1 MPRRSR
7 HERGLTL
14 GELAARHNCAV
25 SGGDAAIRVHR
36 AAPLDRADSH
46 SVAFFLS
53 RAYLQDLR
61 STSAAAVILSE
72 RDRDECPVPALVTPE
87 PYRVYACVADE
98 LHPLLPLRPGVHPQ
112 ATVSPA
118 ASVDADC
125 EVSAGARVAAA
136 ATLAGGVFVGP
147 NVTVG
152 PGARIGEGTRLL
164 ANAGVSE
171 GVAVGRR
178 CLVHPGAV
186 LGSDGFGQAP
196 DEGGSWRKIPQLG
209 SLRIGDDVEIGAN
222 TVIDRGALDDT
233 VIGDGV
239 RLDNLIQIGHN
250 VHVGAHTAIAAGCMI
265 AGSARI
271 GRRCRIAGNVGIAG
285 HLSICDDVVLL
296 ARTVVT
302 RSIGKPGAYAGSMT
316 PMEEVS
322 SWRRNAARFRHLDE
336 LHRRVRRLERGK

>member
-1 MPRRSR
+1 MPRRSQ

-14 GELAARHNCAV
+14 SELARRHACELR
-25 SGGDAAIRVHR
+25 GDPGIRVHR
-36 AAPLDRADSH
+36 AAPLDRADSR
-46 SVAFFLS
+46 SIAFFLS

-61 STSAAAVILSE
+61 ATSAAAVILSE
-72 RDRDECPVPALVTPE
+72 RHLEACPAPALLTPE

-98 LHPLLPLRPGVHPQ
+98 LHALLPLNPGVHPQ
-112 ATVSPA
+112 ATVSPQ
-118 ASVDADC
+118 ASVDASC
-125 EVSAGARVAAA
+125 EVSAGARVAAGA
-136 ATLAGGVFVGP
+136 SLARGVLVGP
-147 NVTVG
+147 NATIG
-152 PGARIGEGTRLL
+152 PGARVGEDTRLL
-164 ANAGVSE
+164 ANTNVSE
-171 GVAVGRR
+171 GVVLGRR

-209 SLRIGDDVEIGAN
+209 SVRVGDDVEIGAN
-222 TVIDRGALDDT
+222 TVIDRGALENT
-233 VIGDGV
+233 VIGNGV

-250 VHVGAHTAIAAGCMI
+250 VQIGEHTAIAAGCMI

-285 HLSICDDVVLL
+285 HLEICADVVLL

-302 RSIGKPGAYAGSMT
+302 RSITKPGAYAGSMT

-322 SWRRNAARFRHLDE
+322 SWRRNAARFRHLDA
-336 LHRRVRRLERGK
+336 LHKRVRRLERGG

>member
-1 MPRRSR
+1 MERRSQ

-14 GELAARHNCAV
+14 SELARRHDCALR
-25 SGGDAAIRVHR
+25 GKPGTRVHR
-36 AAPLDRADSH
+36 AASLARADSA
-46 SVAFFLS
+46 SIAFFLH
-53 RAYLQDLR
+53 RAYLSDLQ
-61 STSAAAVILSE
+61 STSAGAVILSE
-72 RDRDECPVPALVTPE
+72 QDAGECPVPALITAD
-87 PYRVYACVADE
+87 PYRVYACVADD
-98 LHPLLPLRPGVHPQ
+98 LHQLLPLEPGVHPD
-112 ATVSPA
+112 
-118 ASVDADC
+118 AS
-125 EVSAGARVAAA
+125 VSAGASLDEACEVAAGA
-136 ATLAGGVFVGP
+136 RVGAGAVLERGVFIGP

-152 PGARIGEGTRLL
+152 AKARIGADTRLL
-164 ANAGVSE
+164 ASVTVCE
-171 GVAVGRR
+171 RVRVGRR

-233 VIGDGV
+233 VIGSGV

-250 VHVGAHTAIAAGCMI
+250 VHIGEHTAMAAGCGI

-271 GRRCRIAGNVGIAG
+271 GRRCRIAGHVGVAG
-285 HLSICDDVVLL
+285 HLEICDDVVLL

-302 RSIGKPGAYAGSMT
+302 RSIDKPGAYAGSMT

-322 SWRRNAARFRHLDE
+322 SWRRNAVRFRHLDE
-336 LHRRVRRLERGK
+336 LHRRVRRLERSE

>member
-1 MPRRSR
+1 MERRSQ
-7 HERGLTL
+7 HGRGLTL
-14 GELAARHNCAV
+14 GELARRHGCALRGEPGV
-25 SGGDAAIRVHR
+25 RVHR
-36 AAPLDRADSH
+36 VAALGRADSR
-46 SVAFFLS
+46 SVAFFLH
-53 RAYLQDLR
+53 RAYLDALR
-61 STSAAAVILSE
+61 STAAGAVILSE
-72 RDRDECPVPALVTPE
+72 RYAGECPAPALITSD
-87 PYRVYACVADE
+87 PYRVYACVADD
-98 LHPLLPLRPGVHPQ
+98 LHQPLPLDPGVHSDASVSADASIHETCQ
-112 ATVSPA
+112 VSP
-118 ASVDADC
+118 
-125 EVSAGARVAAA
+125 GARVAAGVV
-136 ATLAGGVFVGP
+136 LERGVFVGP
-147 NVTVG
+147 NVTLG
-152 PGARIGEGTRLL
+152 TGARIGADTRLL
-164 ANAGVSE
+164 ANAVVCAGVSS
-171 GVAVGRR
+171 GRR

-209 SLRIGDDVEIGAN
+209 SVRLGDDVEIGAN

-265 AGSARI
+265 AGSVRI

-302 RSIGKPGAYAGSMT
+302 RSISQPGAYAGSMT

-322 SWRRNAARFRHLDE
+322 SWRRNAARFRHLDQ
-336 LHRRVRRLERGK
+336 LHKRVRRLERGK